1 MSTTKKLIVT
11 ETIHYEFELPPDHPE
26 DHNSLKALFCAKQD
40 PWSEADFAAITERDF
55 DVETWQTLPSC
66 LEPQPQPQR

>member
-1 MSTTKKLIVT
+1 MTTTKKLIVT

-26 DHNSLKALFCAKQD
+26 HHDSLKALFCAKQD

-55 DVETWQTLPSC
+55 DVETWQPLPAG
-66 LEPQPQPQR
+66 LEPLP

>member
-26 DHNSLKALFCAKQD
+26 DHDSLKALFCAKAD

-55 DVETWQTLPSC
+55 DVETWQPLPPC
-66 LEPQPQPQR
+66 MTHETH

>member
-11 ETIHYEFELPPDHPE
+11 ETIRYEFELPPDHPE
-26 DHNSLKALFCAKQD
+26 DHDSLKALFCAKQD

-55 DVETWQTLPSC
+55 DVETWQPLPAC
-66 LEPQPQPQR
+66 LEPQPQR